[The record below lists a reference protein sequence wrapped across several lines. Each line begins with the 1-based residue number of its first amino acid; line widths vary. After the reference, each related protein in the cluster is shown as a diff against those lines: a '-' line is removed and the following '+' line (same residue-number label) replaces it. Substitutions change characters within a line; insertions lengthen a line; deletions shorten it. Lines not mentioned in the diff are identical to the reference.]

1 MFFNRGSIKKR
12 AFTLAE
18 VLITLVI
25 IGVIAALTIPTLM
38 GSYMH
43 KICAAQLKKVVG
55 EITNAAQTII
65 AEEKAD
71 EENTANNVDIE
82 EDANEQQGFY
92 FTRAGSSTSNQ
103 NEGAQ
108 YFLKNFIKNNSI
120 TSRGTLF
127 ANKYKNST
135 GTEIDT
141 IPADYRACVQTQ
153 SGAGICMQYHNATQ
167 HQRIFVDVNGRQ
179 KPNIIGVDLFVM
191 QITDSGSVEDINP
204 NNANNCGTGND
215 ITTATT
221 GCLKRVIDN
230 GWIID

>member
-1 MFFNRGSIKKR
+1 MFFNRGESKKR

-18 VLITLVI
+18 ILITLVI

-43 KICAAQLKKVVG
+43 KICAAQLRKVVG

-82 EDANEQQGFY
+82 AANVQQGFY
-92 FTRAGSSTSNQ
+92 FTKAGSSTSND
-103 NEGAQ
+103 NEGAL

-120 TSRGTLF
+120 TSRETLF
-127 ANKYKNST
+127 ANQYKNST
-135 GTEIDT
+135 GTGIGT
-141 IPADYRACVQTQ
+141 IPAWDSCIQTQ

-167 HQRIFVDVNGRQ
+167 HQRIFVDVNGSQ

-191 QITDSGSVEDINP
+191 QITDTGSVEDIIQA
-204 NNANNCGTGND
+204 NANNNCGTGNN

-230 GWIID
+230 GWRID

>member
-1 MFFNRGSIKKR
+1 MFFNRGESKKR

-18 VLITLVI
+18 ILITLVI

-43 KICAAQLKKVVG
+43 KICAAQLRKVVG

-82 EDANEQQGFY
+82 EAANVQQGFY
-92 FTRAGSSTSNQ
+92 FTKAGSSTSND
-103 NEGAQ
+103 NEGAL

-120 TSRGTLF
+120 TSRETLF
-127 ANKYKNST
+127 ANQYKNST
-135 GTEIDT
+135 GTGIGT
-141 IPADYRACVQTQ
+141 IPAWDSCIQTQ

-167 HQRIFVDVNGRQ
+167 HQRIFVDVNGSQ

-191 QITDSGSVEDINP
+191 QITDTGSVEDIIQA
-204 NNANNCGTGND
+204 NANNNCGTGNN

-230 GWIID
+230 GWRID

>member
-1 MFFNRGSIKKR
+1 MFFNRGESKKR

-18 VLITLVI
+18 ILITLVI

-43 KICAAQLKKVVG
+43 KICAAQLRKVVG

-82 EDANEQQGFY
+82 AANVQQGFY
-92 FTRAGSSTSNQ
+92 FTKAGSSTSND
-103 NEGAQ
+103 NEGAL
-108 YFLKNFIKNNSI
+108 YFLNNFIKNNSI
-120 TSRGTLF
+120 TSRETLF
-127 ANKYKNST
+127 ANQYKNST
-135 GTEIDT
+135 GTGIGT
-141 IPADYRACVQTQ
+141 IPAWDSCIQTQ

-167 HQRIFVDVNGRQ
+167 HQRIFVDVNGSQ

-191 QITDSGSVEDINP
+191 QITDTGSVEDIIQA
-204 NNANNCGTGND
+204 NANNNCGTGNN

-230 GWIID
+230 GWRID